1 MQGKLARAG
10 RVKGDLQ
17 MGLFK
22 FAKSIGAKIFGSSE
36 AQAAPADAI
45 KKAVT
50 DHGLDASG
58 IKVEVNGDKVNVTGA
73 AASTEQAEKIILAI
87 GNSVGVAEVN
97 SDLIAKAAAKESTF
111 HTVAKGETLWAIA
124 EKYYGKGQGP
134 KYTEIVKANTPPV
147 KNPDLI
153 QPGWVL
159 RIPPKA

>member
-1 MQGKLARAG
+1 
-10 RVKGDLQ
+10 

-36 AQAAPADAI
+36 AQAAPADSIKAAI
-45 KKAVT
+45 AE
-50 DHGLDASG
+50 HGLDASG
-58 IKVEVNGDKVNVTGA
+58 LDVKVDGDKVSISGK

-97 SDLIAKAAAKESTF
+97 SNVIADAAAKESVF
-111 HTVAKGETLWAIA
+111 YTVVKGDTLWAIA
-124 EKYYGKGQGP
+124 EKHYGKGKGA

-159 RIPPKA
+159 RIPPEA

>member
-1 MQGKLARAG
+1 
-10 RVKGDLQ
+10 

-22 FAKSIGAKIFGSSE
+22 FARNIGAKIFGGSE
-36 AQAAPADAI
+36 AKAAPADSIKAAI
-45 KKAVT
+45 AE
-50 DHGLDASG
+50 HGLDASA
-58 IKVEVNGDKVNVTGA
+58 IEVKVDGDKVSVSGK

-97 SDLIAKAAAKESTF
+97 SDLIAQAAAKESVF
-111 HTVAKGETLWAIA
+111 YTVAKGDTLWAIA
-124 EKYYGKGQGP
+124 EKHYGKGKGA

-159 RIPPKA
+159 RIPPEA